1 MNRIALVISISVM
14 LLLSCERYLGKSIES
29 PVVDNNSVTFRL
41 KNQAAEVVQVA
52 GDWNNWSEGDADEG
66 EVFVGLM
73 TRNDSVS
80 CWERTVELERGR
92 YKYRFLINESVWLLD
107 SNNPRIV
114 NDGKGGKANL
124 LIVP

>member
-1 MNRIALVISISVM
+1 MSVL
-14 LLLSCERYLGKSIES
+14 LLLSCGRYLEKSIES

-41 KNQAAEVVQVA
+41 RNEAAELVQVA
-52 GDWNNWSEGDADEG
+52 GDWNNWSKGDAEEG
-66 EVFVGLM
+66 EVLVGLM

-107 SNNPRIV
+107 DNNPRIV
-114 NDGKGGKANL
+114 SDGKGGKANL